1 MNIITRHI
9 ILTIAL
15 SWPCGLH
22 AVTGEATTG
31 NVIVDTRGSTITSNL
46 AELQISLRRL
56 MTRYAVTTNFGAST
70 FSAKGLPRGLS
81 INKRTGVISGKP
93 TKKGAYTVTIT
104 AQKRQGK
111 KVISSA
117 TAQKV
122 FKVV

>member
-1 MNIITRHI
+1 MNIIMRHI
-9 ILTIAL
+9 ILAIAL
-15 SWPCGLH
+15 SWPCSLQ
-22 AVTGEATTG
+22 AVTGEAITD
-31 NVIVDTRGSTITSNL
+31 NVIVDTRIRITSNL
-46 AELQISLRRL
+46 AEQQISSRKL
-56 MTRYAVTTNFGAST
+56 MARYAVTTNFGAST

-93 TKKGAYTVTIT
+93 SKKGTYTVTIT

>member
-1 MNIITRHI
+1 MNYIIRLI
-9 ILTIAL
+9 ILAIAL

-46 AELQISLRRL
+46 AEQQISLRKL

-70 FSAKGLPRGLS
+70 FSARGLPPGVS

-111 KVISSA
+111 KVINSA
-117 TAQKV
+117 TAKKV

>member
-1 MNIITRHI
+1 MNSIIRRI
-9 ILTIAL
+9 ILTISL
-15 SWPCGLH
+15 SWPCGLY
-22 AVTGEATTG
+22 AVTDEATTG

-46 AELQISLRRL
+46 AEQQISFRKL
-56 MTRYAVTTNFGAST
+56 MARYAVTTNFGAST

-93 TKKGAYTVTIT
+93 NKKGTYTVTIT

-111 KVISSA
+111 KVINSA
-117 TAQKV
+117 TAKKV